1 MSRVGYLLNLYR
13 HSRGFGVHSPWAYTI
28 IREVLPEHG
37 AYYIYPEI
45 NRIFGRD
52 ARLARKVFRL
62 LVHLNPYGILVTRD
76 ERWAWLARQ
85 AGTNGKSGKT
95 ALITDPAAFTGWQD
109 CETLIFTCLDTPEGR
124 KAWQAALAES
134 PAMSVDT
141 RRRLGITSRRHGLP
155 AQTIHLRS
163 IRNDQ

>member
-52 ARLARKVFRL
+52 ARLA
-62 LVHLNPYGILVTRD
+62 
-76 ERWAWLARQ
+76 
-85 AGTNGKSGKT
+85 GKT